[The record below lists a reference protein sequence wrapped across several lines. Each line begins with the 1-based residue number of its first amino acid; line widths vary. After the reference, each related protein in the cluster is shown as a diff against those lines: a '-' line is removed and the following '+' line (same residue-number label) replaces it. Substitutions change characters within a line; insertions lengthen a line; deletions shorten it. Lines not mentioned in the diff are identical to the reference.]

1 MASMLKRSLIATASV
16 ATLLT
21 LSAWATLVKQAGPN
35 WENIRLS
42 LIGLGPV
49 KIGMTA
55 AQASQALGEPL
66 QAIKGSDSQPN
77 AECRY
82 IWPQGNAE
90 KPVSFMVTHQRIS
103 RIDVHRKNVLSVSGA
118 YIGMSEQRL
127 KSLYSPLE
135 MQPHKYNPKGHIF
148 VYQSKLPMYKP
159 YTMLFE
165 TDGHQVTSFRAG
177 LNEEVNWVE
186 GCS

>member
-1 MASMLKRSLIATASV
+1 MASMLKRSLIATASLT
-16 ATLLT
+16 TLLT

-35 WENIRLS
+35 WENLRLS

-49 KIGMTA
+49 KIGMTP

-66 QAIKGSDSQPN
+66 KGLKGSEAN

-82 IWPQGNAE
+82 VWPQGNAE
-90 KPVSFMVTHQRIS
+90 KPVAFMVTHQRIA
-103 RIDVHRKNVLSVSGA
+103 RIEVHKTPTMSVSGA

-135 MQPHKYNPKGHIF
+135 MQAHKYNPKGHVFI
-148 VYQSKLPMYKP
+148 YRSKLPVYKP

-165 TDGHQVTSFRAG
+165 TDGQQVTTFRSG